1 MMLPAAVTV
10 VPEHL
15 VTRDVNPVF
24 GTRCP
29 CGIIWNMRSS
39 GDLTHVFSP
48 ENTCW
53 RAYVYFYT
61 VLLICIVFLN
71 VFIASVEVEGW
82 SQ

>member
-1 MMLPAAVTV
+1 MWDYLEYEVIWGLAA
-10 VPEHL
+10 
-15 VTRDVNPVF
+15 R
-24 GTRCP
+24 
-29 CGIIWNMRSS
+29 I
-39 GDLTHVFSP
+39 SP